1 MKIENHHYWL
11 ICSLIAGLLMI
22 GIAQYSLAPKMLD
35 NKWDII
41 MGTYNTTI
49 VKVDL
54 CDFDINIVCYEETK
68 FYRIENGLCNSKPE
82 ILIGEPYQ
90 MYTTYFAIETK
101 RLKYD
106 KIYCYPVSES
116 ELLPKTLFIIVNI
129 IGSIFLVCSIIP
141 LIYSIQN
148 LRSYPINHNQ
158 FNRPIE
164 IV

>member
-1 MKIENHHYWL
+1 MKLE
-11 ICSLIAGLLMI
+11 
-22 GIAQYSLAPKMLD
+22 
-35 NKWDII
+35 
-41 MGTYNTTI
+41 
-49 VKVDL
+49 
-54 CDFDINIVCYEETK
+54 K

-90 MYTTYFAIETK
+90 MYTTNFAIETI

-129 IGSIFLVCSIIP
+129 IGSIFIVCSIIP

-148 LRSYPINHNQ
+148 LRSYPINQNQ
-158 FNRPIE
+158 LNRPIE